1 MALGALVV
9 LLDVEVTAGA
19 GGAGGAGEKT
29 GIGTTSFM
37 TGSGFLAITGFTIG
51 LGLITG
57 LGFLGSFLNTG
68 LGGAGAGAAGLIAGA
83 DFCITTS
90 IITVSGLG
98 VSAGAF
104 NRYHAKPRCRQM
116 TQVSS
121 PVATKDDF
129 FWFAKGLNMTLLVS
143 E

>member
-1 MALGALVV
+1 MQ
-9 LLDVEVTAGA
+9 
-19 GGAGGAGEKT
+19 GGAGEKV
-29 GIGTTSFM
+29 GIGTTSFK

-57 LGFLGSFLNTG
+57 FGFSSSFLTTG
-68 LGGAGAGAAGLIAGA
+68 LGGSGADTGAAGLIAGV

-129 FWFAKGLNMTLLVS
+129 FWFANGLNMTLLVS